1 MRRHPSPEMAEMPRK
16 WTRGNGGNATEMTMA
31 EMSRKCR
38 PPGNRDPELD
48 EQHAC
53 RPFLLGQIEAIQP
66 KVIVTLGRT
75 ATQTVMETNERISR
89 MRGRWAQHPHCD
101 VAVMPTYHPAAILRN
116 RQLRRPVWE
125 DLQLAMDRLGLPR
138 NP

>member
-1 MRRHPSPEMAEMPRK
+1 MIVAMGLQRDSVYIA
-16 WTRGNGGNATEMTMA
+16 NVV
-31 EMSRKCR
+31 KCR